1 MLGFRMSGMD
11 PINVSGV
18 FDPLVCSRVA
28 QANAS
33 HVIAGLPSIAIKD
46 MFAIIDGGTLQH

>member
-1 MLGFRMSGMD
+1 MSGMD